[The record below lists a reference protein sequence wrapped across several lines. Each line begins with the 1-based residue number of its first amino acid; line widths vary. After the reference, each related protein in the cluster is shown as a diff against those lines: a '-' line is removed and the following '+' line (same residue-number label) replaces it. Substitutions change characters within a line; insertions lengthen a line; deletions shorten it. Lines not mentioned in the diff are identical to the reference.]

1 MKKILILLLALTMVF
16 ALAACGD
23 DTTDPTNPTT
33 GNNEQKPTN
42 GNDPTEG
49 GNTAADEYSFNYKG
63 TVITLHAD
71 FAPILAVLGEPVSYT
86 ESASCAF
93 EGLDKTYYYG
103 SLYIDTYPDGDK
115 DRVYDFWFADDS
127 LTTAEGIYIGSTQAD
142 VEAAYGTAG
151 YNGANAYIMTKGTGT
166 LTIIL
171 DNGVVTS
178 IQYAIA
184 LG

>member
-1 MKKILILLLALTMVF
+1 MKKILILLLALAMIF

-23 DTTDPTNPTT
+23 DTNNNNNTDT
-33 GNNEQKPTN
+33 KPT
-42 GNDPTEG
+42 DSTEATSG
-49 GNTAADEYSFNYKG
+49 GSSSVSEEYSFTYKG
-63 TVITLHAD
+63 VEITLHAD
-71 FAPILAVLGEPVSYT
+71 FAPILTALGEPVSYT

-103 SLYIDTYPDGDK
+103 SLYIDTYPDGDT

-127 LTTAEGIYIGSTQAD
+127 LTTAEGIYIGASQAE

-166 LTIIL
+166 LTIIME
-171 DNGVVTS
+171 DGVVSS